1 MKAVTYFIFLGSKI
15 TVDSD
20 CNHEIKRHL
29 LLGRKGM
36 TNLYNILKIRNITFL
51 TKVRLDTGFSNSQIL
66 IWELDHKVAWVP
78 KNWCFQ
84 TMVLEK
90 TLESLLGSKEIKPV
104 NPKEMNPEY
113 SLEGLILRMK
123 LQYFGHLV
131 WKANSLETTLM
142 LGKIEGRRRRG
153 WQRMRWLDSIT
164 NSMDMSLSKLQEMV
178 KDREAWCASIHGVVK
193 SWTWLNSSNNHNL
206 HKDSDSGSFYWWVY
220 FSCYLF
226 TLVMPGT

>member
-51 TKVRLDTGFSNSQIL
+51 TKVRLDTCFSNSQIL

-113 SLEGLILRMK
+113 SLEGLMLRMK